1 MRGFDT
7 PISENA
13 MTGMAIGLAVSGYK
27 PILTHQ
33 RLDFSLL
40 SIDQIVN
47 AAAKWY
53 FMFGGQQSVPLVIR
67 MIIGQ
72 GWDKAHSLSGPSKLV
87 CSNTWIES
95 HNACFPKRRI

>member
-1 MRGFDT
+1 MAGLEDEFGNERVFDT

-13 MTGMAIGLAVSGYK
+13 MTGMAIGLAISGYK
-27 PILTHQ
+27 PVLTHQ

-53 FMFGGQQSVPLVIR
+53 FMFGGQQSVPLVIG

-72 GWDKAHSLSGPSKLV
+72 GWGQLLTLKPFKVGLLKYLD
-87 CSNTWIES
+87 
-95 HNACFPKRRI
+95 